1 MFALLA
7 AIVFAVKVFGGS
19 IGSLD
24 LIALGLCLMAIHLL
38 VGMWPFTAIKI
49 NRRAQ

>member
-19 IGSLD
+19 IGNLD
-24 LIALGLCLMAIHLL
+24 LIALGLCFVAVHLL
-38 VGMWPFTAIKI
+38 VGLWPFGAFKI
-49 NRRAQ
+49 GRRNP

>member
-24 LIALGLCLMAIHLL
+24 LLALGLCFVAIHLL
-38 VGMWPFTAIKI
+38 IGMWPFGTIKL
-49 NRRAQ
+49 RRN